1 MTVKELFKHFN
12 FVPDRI
18 VYFDLIK
25 HENGIIYIKTKDD
38 LNEKA
43 YTKFIEKYKNF
54 EVRSWI
60 FDTDRVVSLMIG
72 DYVSDV

>member
-25 HENGIIYIKTKDD
+25 HENEIIYIKTKDD

>member
-25 HENGIIYIKTKDD
+25 HENGIINIKTKDD

-43 YTKFIEKYKNF
+43 YTKFVEKYKNF
-54 EVRSWI
+54 EVRSWE
-60 FDTDRVVSLMIG
+60 FTADSAMYLMIG

>member
-1 MTVKELFKHFN
+1 MTIKELFKHFN

-43 YTKFIEKYKNF
+43 YTKFIEKHKNF